1 MKSIHIRRSFL
12 IKLISHIT
20 TIFLFLI
27 GYLRIINTLPSNFI
41 IKTVFT
47 LTYVW
52 FTIGINA
59 NLLIP
64 LINNINKIID

>member
-1 MKSIHIRRSFL
+1 MKSIHILRSIL
-12 IKLISHIT
+12 IKLIFHIT
-20 TIFLFLI
+20 TIFLFII
-27 GYLRIINTLPSNFI
+27 GYLRILDTLPSNLI

-64 LINNINKIID
+64 LINQINKNIE